1 MEIIVMNEESE
12 DEIIIKDSSFTLDN
26 FINQSFIPEDLK
38 NDLKEANTLFIPK
51 IVEEKPFFEILTLD
65 LFHFLKQ
72 SEGFKVNICIKE
84 EDFQYL
90 RSEAEEIFIA
100 LGIILIEKTIIEP
113 LITKIK
119 EFFKKKKG
127 KKKSEDLVELTL
139 LLKKTKQTK
148 ITEIQYKGSVQGL
161 EKILEKIE

>member
-1 MEIIVMNEESE
+1 MNEESE

>member
-1 MEIIVMNEESE
+1 MNEESE

-127 KKKSEDLVELTL
+127 KKKE
-139 LLKKTKQTK
+139 
-148 ITEIQYKGSVQGL
+148 
-161 EKILEKIE
+161 